1 MLLVTPGRELA
12 IENIRRAALEGRFND
27 KTEPFDPQISPQAL
41 KADILGYVSRLNSP
55 VQKLKTAVARAV
67 VRSWVRKWSEPVNEI
82 TGIRNLLTVQGPAFL
97 TSNHFNPFDNGV
109 HRTLSRLTGRDRLVA
124 ISQGTNFVMP
134 GLNGFI
140 LRNIDVIP
148 LIQEP
153 SYMNGAFRTLMRRS
167 LDRNRFILI
176 YPEQEMWF
184 NYRKP
189 RPGKGEPSSLRQSTE
204 SQWFP
209 RLWKWW
215 IYRKLW
221 PPVFTTL
228 SLSCTCCRPFF
239 LTRKDRPV
247 KTVSSCARPIMTPRC
262 AATSSAT
269 GALSLTHSQK
279 KTSPVSYS
287 LIFFSFFAGFVVY
300 LHDLEDKFVKY
311 IINPLFYGRN

>member
-12 IENIRRAALEGRFND
+12 IENIRRAALEGRFNN

-41 KADILGYVSRLNSP
+41 KADILGYVSRLDSP

-109 HRTLSRLTGRDRLVA
+109 HRTLSSLTGRDRLVA

-148 LIQEP
+148 LIQDP
-153 SYMNGAFRTLMRRS
+153 SYMNGAFRTLMQRN

-189 RPGKGEPSSLRQSTE
+189 RPGKRGAFLFAAEYGVPVVPTFVEMVDLPE
-204 SQWFP
+204 VVAPGFHDVKLILHVLPPIFP
-209 RLWKWW
+209 DPER
-215 IYRKLW
+215 
-221 PPVFTTL
+221 
-228 SLSCTCCRPFF
+228 S
-239 LTRKDRPV
+239 
-247 KTVSSCARPIMTPRC
+247 ARENSFIMCQADYDAKVRC
-262 AATSSAT
+262 YE
-269 GALSLTHSQK
+269 QC
-279 KTSPVSYS
+279 
-287 LIFFSFFAGFVVY
+287 
-300 LHDLEDKFVKY
+300 
-311 IINPLFYGRN
+311 YGRPLTYEFSKEDIAGLI

>member
-67 VRSWVRKWSEPVNEI
+67 VDSWVRIWSEPVNKI

-134 GLNGFI
+134 GLNGFV

-153 SYMNGAFRTLMRRS
+153 SYMNGAFRTLMRRN

-189 RPGKGEPSSLRQSTE
+189 RPGKRGAFLFAAEYGVPVVPTFVEMVDLPE
-204 SQWFP
+204 IVAPGFHDVKLILHVLPPIFP
-209 RLWKWW
+209 DPEKSAREN
-215 IYRKLW
+215 
-221 PPVFTTL
+221 
-228 SLSCTCCRPFF
+228 SF
-239 LTRKDRPV
+239 LMCQADYDAKV
-247 KTVSSCARPIMTPRC
+247 RC
-262 AATSSAT
+262 YE
-269 GALSLTHSQK
+269 HC
-279 KTSPVSYS
+279 
-287 LIFFSFFAGFVVY
+287 
-300 LHDLEDKFVKY
+300 
-311 IINPLFYGRN
+311 YGRPLTYEFSKEDIAGLI

>member
-67 VRSWVRKWSEPVNEI
+67 VDSWVRIWSEPVNKI

-134 GLNGFI
+134 GLNGFV

-153 SYMNGAFRTLMRRS
+153 SYMNGAFRTLMRRN

-189 RPGKGEPSSLRQSTE
+189 RPGKRGAFLFAAEYGVPVVPTFVEMVVLPE
-204 SQWFP
+204 IVAPGFHDVKLILHVLPPIFP
-209 RLWKWW
+209 DPERSA
-215 IYRKLW
+215 REN
-221 PPVFTTL
+221 
-228 SLSCTCCRPFF
+228 SF
-239 LTRKDRPV
+239 LMCQADYDAKV
-247 KTVSSCARPIMTPRC
+247 RC
-262 AATSSAT
+262 YE
-269 GALSLTHSQK
+269 HC
-279 KTSPVSYS
+279 
-287 LIFFSFFAGFVVY
+287 
-300 LHDLEDKFVKY
+300 
-311 IINPLFYGRN
+311 YGRPLTYEFSKEDIAGLI

>member
-41 KADILGYVSRLNSP
+41 KADILGYVSRLDSP

-67 VRSWVRKWSEPVNEI
+67 VDTWVRKWSEPVNEI

-109 HRTLSRLTGRDRLVA
+109 HRTLSRLTWRDRLVA

-148 LIQEP
+148 LIQDP
-153 SYMNGAFRTLMRRS
+153 SYMNGAFRTLMQRN

-189 RPGKGEPSSLRQSTE
+189 RPGKRGAFLFAAEYGVPVVPAFVEMVDLPE
-204 SQWFP
+204 VVAPGFHDVKLILHVLPPIFP
-209 RLWKWW
+209 DPER
-215 IYRKLW
+215 
-221 PPVFTTL
+221 
-228 SLSCTCCRPFF
+228 S
-239 LTRKDRPV
+239 
-247 KTVSSCARPIMTPRC
+247 ARENSFIMCQADYDAKVRC
-262 AATSSAT
+262 YE
-269 GALSLTHSQK
+269 QC
-279 KTSPVSYS
+279 
-287 LIFFSFFAGFVVY
+287 
-300 LHDLEDKFVKY
+300 
-311 IINPLFYGRN
+311 YGRPLTYEFSKEDIAGLI

>member
-1 MLLVTPGRELA
+1 MLLVTPGREQA
-12 IENIRRAALEGRFND
+12 IENIRRAAQEGRFND
-27 KTEPFDPQISPQAL
+27 KTEPFDPEISPEAL
-41 KADILGYVSRLNSP
+41 KADILGYVSRLDSP

-153 SYMNGAFRTLMRRS
+153 SYMNGAFRTLMRRN

-189 RPGKGEPSSLRQSTE
+189 RPGKRGAFLFAAEYGVPVVPTFVEMVDLPE
-204 SQWFP
+204 VIAPGFHDVKLVLHVLPPIFP
-209 RLWKWW
+209 DPERSA
-215 IYRKLW
+215 REN
-221 PPVFTTL
+221 
-228 SLSCTCCRPFF
+228 SF
-239 LTRKDRPV
+239 LMCQADYDAKV
-247 KTVSSCARPIMTPRC
+247 RC
-262 AATSSAT
+262 YE
-269 GALSLTHSQK
+269 QC
-279 KTSPVSYS
+279 
-287 LIFFSFFAGFVVY
+287 
-300 LHDLEDKFVKY
+300 
-311 IINPLFYGRN
+311 YGRPLTYEFSKEDIAGLI

>member
-1 MLLVTPGRELA
+1 MLLVTHGRELA
-12 IENIRRAALEGRFND
+12 IENIRRAAQEGRFND

-67 VRSWVRKWSEPVNEI
+67 VHSWVRKWSEPVNEI
-82 TGIRNLLTVQGPAFL
+82 TGMRNLLTVQGPAFL

-153 SYMNGAFRTLMRRS
+153 SYMNGAFRTLMQRN

-189 RPGKGEPSSLRQSTE
+189 RPGKRGAFLFAAEYGVPVVPTFVEMVDLPE
-204 SQWFP
+204 VVAPGFHDVKLVLHVLPPIFP
-209 RLWKWW
+209 DPERSA
-215 IYRKLW
+215 REN
-221 PPVFTTL
+221 
-228 SLSCTCCRPFF
+228 SF
-239 LTRKDRPV
+239 LMCQADYDAKV
-247 KTVSSCARPIMTPRC
+247 RC
-262 AATSSAT
+262 YE
-269 GALSLTHSQK
+269 QC
-279 KTSPVSYS
+279 
-287 LIFFSFFAGFVVY
+287 
-300 LHDLEDKFVKY
+300 
-311 IINPLFYGRN
+311 YGRPLTYEFSKEDIAGLI